1 MSFVYTSNSPEY
13 LNYIAH
19 TKTRNDILN
28 DPRLCI
34 LLEDPH
40 IKDNMELA
48 LLYRAAQYGDY
59 EAKKEFIGF
68 FLANGPELDTDTI
81 MYFREKILHNKT
93 YTNIYHSEF
102 KDIAIVDNLRINTY
116 LKDTTDTNDALNC
129 LSNPCD
135 YLGPFSS
142 SIGLMGDD
150 RNFNNLG
157 NLFSRLNGENEEGE
171 SDENARLWGN
181 IPSHMFSK
189 LIPNLSKAYS
199 TMMAGMAASASDFS
213 KKLKNAGLSKDAT
226 TAGDPKAENMAKDIS
241 SAIKVNI
248 VSNLGDC
255 SRIWENMRR
264 LRAYDPAAN
273 AKKPFEAVSKKT
285 VDGNPAPNYT
295 PRTDVELKAKPI
307 TVQDA
312 PSGTS
317 NRRADA
323 SSNDINTLETRY
335 KDTYSYYKYLIENHH
350 SKLDVSDLHIMEDF
364 IKAMDKY
371 LKGEAEELPRSAG
384 LSKSYKDLEKG
395 WSRGYKGIIKEKDE
409 SLVTVRDRKGN
420 ISDNWG

>member
-28 DPRLCI
+28 DPRLCV

-93 YTNIYHSEF
+93 YTNIYRSEF
-102 KDIAIVDNLRINTY
+102 KDITIVDDLRINTY
-116 LKDTTDTNDALNC
+116 LKNTTDTDDTLNC

-157 NLFSRLNGENEEGE
+157 NLFSRLNAKIEGDG
-171 SDENARLWGN
+171 DEDVRLWGN

-213 KKLKNAGLSKDAT
+213 KKLKKAGLSKDAAT
-226 TAGDPKAENMAKDIS
+226 SGDPKAEDMAKDIS

-273 AKKPFEAVSKKT
+273 AKKPFEQISKKT

-295 PRTDVELKAKPI
+295 PRTDVELKPKPLS
-307 TVQDA
+307 VQDA

-317 NRRADA
+317 NIYVEPVE
-323 SSNDINTLETRY
+323 SDINSLDDRY
-335 KDTYSYYKYLIENHH
+335 KQTYSVYQWFLDNHRD
-350 SKLDVSDLHIMEDF
+350 KIDEYDIQIMEDY
-364 IKAMDKY
+364 ILHMEAY
-371 LKGEAEELPRSAG
+371 LSGEAYELPRLAG
-384 LSKSYKDLEKG
+384 LSKNYQELESG
-395 WSRGYKGIIKEKDE
+395 WTRDYKGIIND
-409 SLVTVRDRKGN
+409 SQ
-420 ISDNWG
+420 